1 MLNMFPTSYFFFC
14 AILSNPPGTPVD
26 MWSFGVILFILLGGY
41 PPFHDAD
48 QKQLYRKIRAGVYEF
63 HPKYW
68 STISEEVKDLI
79 RGLLT
84 VNPLKR
90 LTATQALGH
99 PWLHQNERQLSMSN
113 LDQTVEELKKF
124 QAQRRL
130 KAGINAVKAANKLMK
145 IISSLSNI
153 KAAIAQEEKEH
164 SLEAR
169 YELGDVIGEG
179 GYAVV
184 KAGVSKIDQ
193 RHVAIKVMNRG
204 KIDPETEVSI
214 RNEVSV
220 LQSLNHPNIV
230 KAYELFEEPEHF
242 YFVLEKVS
250 GGELFDRI
258 VQKTVYTEAEAREL
272 AKVLLGGIKY
282 CHDHH
287 IVHR

>member
-1 MLNMFPTSYFFFC
+1 
-14 AILSNPPGTPVD
+14 
-26 MWSFGVILFILLGGY
+26 
-41 PPFHDAD
+41 
-48 QKQLYRKIRAGVYEF
+48 
-63 HPKYW
+63 
-68 STISEEVKDLI
+68 
-79 RGLLT
+79 

-272 AKVLLGGIKY
+272 AKVLLGAIKY